1 MAAIP
6 SLDDNS
12 LQAICDVIG
21 DTDAGLTGSEI
32 GRLLSQQSIPD
43 PEPMITKRHRLFAA
57 LRAKQFKD
65 GCANNVLAFIQAVI
79 DPIRYTSNLDLFENR
94 RSELNTILIL
104 RGYEIQVNGKIAK
117 VTQAQTL
124 SEAHKRARNLHTKLS
139 ERKVHSEVLRFCQAE
154 LVADNYF
161 HAVFEATKSVADRIR
176 DMTGLT
182 NDGAELIDKAFGIK
196 SPLLAI
202 NTLRTETERTEQ
214 IGFSMLLKGIF
225 GTFRN
230 VTAHVPKIKWQMSE
244 DDALD
249 LLTMVSFAHRK
260 LDKTVKTTP
269 IQ

>member
-1 MAAIP
+1 MTAIP

-21 DTDAGLTGSEI
+21 DTGVGLTGSEM
-32 GRLLSQQSIPD
+32 GRLLSQQNISD
-43 PEPMITKRHRLFAA
+43 PEPMITKRHRLFTA
-57 LRAKQFKD
+57 LKTKQSKD
-65 GCANNVLAFIQAVI
+65 SCANNVLAFIQAVM
-79 DPIRYTSNLDLFENR
+79 DPIRYTSNPDLFEGR

-104 RGYEIQVNGKIAK
+104 RGYEVQGSGKIAK

-124 SEAHKRARNLHTKLS
+124 SEAHNRARSLHSKLS
-139 ERKVHSEVLRFCQAE
+139 DRKVHSAVLRFCQAE

-176 DMTGLT
+176 EMTGLT
-182 NDGAELIDKAFGIK
+182 NDGAELIDYAFGIK

-202 NTLRTETERTEQ
+202 NTLRTDTEKMEQ
-214 IGFSMLLKGIF
+214 TGFIMLLKGIF

-260 LDKTVKTTP
+260 LDKTARTG
-269 IQ
+269 IS